1 MKNKKGFTLTELLVV
16 IVLLV
21 AIAGTTIFG
30 IDEIANNAKEKSL
43 SELIKEIE
51 LATDLYINNNEVFSK
66 ALLNGDVKE
75 KCTRVYVLQNEGYLE
90 IDLKN
95 PVTDE
100 RIPGNLCVTSKL
112 NQDGIITHEF
122 NLE

>member
-30 IDEIANNAKEKSL
+30 IDEIANNSKEKSL
-43 SELIKEIE
+43 NELVKEIE

-66 ALLNGDVKE
+66 ALLNEEITE
-75 KCTRVYVLQNEGYLE
+75 KCTRVYVLQNEGYLSL
-90 IDLKN
+90 DLKN
-95 PVTDE
+95 PVTNE
-100 RIPGNLCVTSKL
+100 RIPGNLCVMSKL
-112 NQDGIITHEF
+112 NEDGIIIHEF
-122 NLE
+122 NL

>member
-21 AIAGTTIFG
+21 SIAGTTIFG

-43 SELIKEIE
+43 NELIKEIE
-51 LATDLYINNNEVFSK
+51 LATDLYINDNSVFSK
-66 ALLNGDVKE
+66 SLLNGDINE
-75 KCTRVYVLQNEGYLE
+75 KCTRVYVLQNEGYLD

-95 PVTDE
+95 PITNE

-112 NQDGIITHEF
+112 NSDGIIIHEF
-122 NLE
+122 KL

>member
-30 IDEIANNAKEKSL
+30 IDEIANNSKEKSL
-43 SELIKEIE
+43 RELVKEIE

-66 ALLNGDVKE
+66 SLLNGNITE
-75 KCTRVYVLQNEGYLE
+75 KCTRVYVLQNEGYLD

-95 PVTDE
+95 PVTNE
-100 RIPGNLCVTSKL
+100 RIPGNLCVKSKL
-112 NQDGIITHEF
+112 NKDGIIVHEF